1 MGPGKAWWLSIY
13 LFMLDIFFIY
23 ISNVIPFPGLPSRS
37 PLSHPFFPCLYEGT
51 PTHSYL
57 PALAFLYTGALNTLR
72 PKVPL
77 LPRCPARPSSA
88 TYVAGAMSP
97 SMCTLWLVVQSLG
110 AVGVWPLD
118 IVAPPMGLKTHST
131 PSVSSPTPPS
141 GTPCSVKWLQAST
154 SVFIRLSQSLSGDSH
169 IRLPGG

>member
-13 LFMLDIFFIY
+13 LFILDIFFIY
-23 ISNVIPFPGLPSRS
+23 ISNVIPFSGLPSRS

-51 PTHSYL
+51 HSYL
-57 PALAFLYTGALNTLR
+57 PGLAFLYTGALNTLR

-77 LPRCPARPSSA
+77 LPRCPTRPSSA
-88 TYVAGAMSP
+88 TYVTGALNP

-118 IVAPPMGLKTHST
+118 IVAPPMGLKLPQLLQSLLQILHQGPHVQSN
-131 PSVSSPTPPS
+131 
-141 GTPCSVKWLQAST
+141 GWLQAST
-154 SVFIRLSQSLSGDSH
+154 SVFIRLSKSLSGDSH